1 MGRAGIAALLWIAFG
16 LAAALANLWNVPLL
30 AFGAGLLLLWATSRG
45 RRPVAVVAALAAVR
59 TGLLLAAALVYPA
72 CAVPARLR
80 LPPTCRRNVVPTRDP
95 KCLKN
100 LETNL

>member
-1 MGRAGIAALLWIAFG
+1 MATMPLAVSGSGRPMLTVMDLNASVLVLVNAAPPASERKRL
-16 LAAALANLWNVPLL
+16 
-30 AFGAGLLLLWATSRG
+30 G
-45 RRPVAVVAALAAVR
+45 RRLPE
-59 TGLLLAAALVYPA
+59 
-72 CAVPARLR
+72 RLR